1 MVNVVAVRSK
11 HIPSVSF
18 TELIIVTCNINI
30 SVCIRKSF
38 LLLVLCLLSPP
49 GWAGLAAGE
58 AVPVLQQ
65 LHRALPREPAP
76 HPHLQTPA
84 AVGFSNLDI
93 RHHPAVAFKY
103 YVCAELNNCFQVRK
117 FSSIKAQS

>member
-18 TELIIVTCNINI
+18 TELIIVTCNI

-49 GWAGLAAGE
+49 GGAGLAAGE

-93 RHHPAVAFKY
+93 RHHTAVAFKY
-103 YVCAELNNCFQVRK
+103 YVCAELNNCFHVRDLL
-117 FSSIKAQS
+117 Q

>member
-18 TELIIVTCNINI
+18 TELIIATCNINI

-38 LLLVLCLLSPP
+38 LLLVLCLPPP
-49 GWAGLAAGE
+49 GGPGLAAGE

-84 AVGFSNLDI
+84 AVGVSNLDI
-93 RHHPAVAFKY
+93 
-103 YVCAELNNCFQVRK
+103 
-117 FSSIKAQS
+117 